1 MSCVISVKRSLTRV
15 NGVMEVDVDLKKAE
29 AVVGFDD
36 TKTTVQALTQAT
48 ANAGYPSSLK
58 K

>member
-1 MSCVISVKRSLTRV
+1 MISVKRSLTRV